1 MTEKRVK
8 LKKINNESLVGT
20 GNISV
25 ASSSHTHDA
34 SDIDTGISAND
45 LNLSDY
51 IRESGASGNLNQNE
65 FNLSLNVDIGHLWT
79 DSNNLWDAISSIP
92 SSSNDLSDSSDL
104 IRISNTNGLIRNDGS
119 IDTSTYLTSHQ
130 DISGKENT
138 SNKVTSISSSSTDAQ
153 YPSAKLLYDKL
164 ETKAN
169 SSHTHTK
176 SQITDFPTLSNVAT
190 SGSYS
195 DLSNKPSYTATVTSS
210 TTGAYKIGS
219 INISGSSVDIYGKDT
234 DTHQSLSGY
243 LQTSDVKD
251 NLTSTD
257 TNKPLSANQGKE
269 LKTLIKSNAT
279 HTTTP
284 NYILDDGW
292 VIGFT
297 YDYSGTDYQTSKII
311 VGDGTDNL
319 SLTFNGN
326 NLTIT
331 DDATG
336 DMWTAQ
342 IPFQAPHTI
351 SLTVGSLANATE
363 SNGNVSYDITVTM
376 DGYDNQ
382 FSAQYR
388 LSQNETKEEYFR
400 HYNCLRE
407 VTSGYN
413 SSITNLSITPTPKFS
428 LNTSDIA
435 DNLTTND
442 ATKVLSAKQGKVLND
457 LIGSAI
463 TYINQ

>member
-1 MTEKRVK
+1 MSRQVK
-8 LKKINNESLVGT
+8 KVN
-20 GNISV
+20 
-25 ASSSHTHDA
+25 
-34 SDIDTGISAND
+34 
-45 LNLSDY
+45 
-51 IRESGASGNLNQNE
+51 
-65 FNLSLNVDIGHLWT
+65 
-79 DSNNLWDAISSIP
+79 
-92 SSSNDLSDSSDL
+92 
-104 IRISNTNGLIRNDGS
+104 
-119 IDTSTYLTSHQ
+119 
-130 DISGKENT
+130 ISGKEDK
-138 SNKVTSISSSSTDAQ
+138 SNKVTSWSSTTTDTN
-153 YPSAKLLYDKL
+153 YPSEKLVKDSLDG
-164 ETKAN
+164 KASSTHN
-169 SSHTHTK
+169 HTVSNITDFPSTMTPSSHTHGNLQNNGQVGSTAQANK
-176 SQITDFPTLSNVAT
+176 NVVTDSSGKITTENKPTIPSKT
-190 SGSYS
+190 S
-195 DLSNKPSYTATVTSS
+195 DLTNDSGFLTS
-210 TTGAYKIGS
+210 
-219 INISGSSVDIYGKDT
+219 
-234 DTHQSLSGY
+234 HQSLSGY
-243 LQTSDVKD
+243 LQTNDVKD

-326 NLTIT
+326 NLTIV

-336 DMWTAQ
+336 DMWNAQ
-342 IPFQAPHTI
+342 IPFQAPHTM

-363 SNGNVSYDITVTM
+363 SNGVVSYYITVTM

-382 FSAQYR
+382 FSTQYN
-388 LSQNETKEEYFR
+388 LSQNETKEKYFR

-407 VTSGYN
+407 ITSGYN

-428 LNTSDIA
+428 ETINNKVSSWSSTTTDTHYPTEKLVKDSLDDKASSSHTHGNLSNDGKISTTSSATMLYFMGVGASANTLYKSNKLSSDVLIDDTA
-435 DNLTTND
+435 HSNLGT
-442 ATKVLSAKQGKVLND
+442 SANASQSTINSAID
-457 LIGSAI
+457 TLIGQAI